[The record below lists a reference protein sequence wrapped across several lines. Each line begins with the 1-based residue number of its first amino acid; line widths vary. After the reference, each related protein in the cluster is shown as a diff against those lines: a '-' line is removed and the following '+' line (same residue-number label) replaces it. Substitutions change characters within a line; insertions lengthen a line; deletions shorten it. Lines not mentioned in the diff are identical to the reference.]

1 VTSTTALV
9 PMTAAEYKTYVSV
22 AIPAFAKEKVAAGQ
36 WSEAESLNL
45 ASQSFYGL
53 LPQGLGTPDHHL
65 FTICD
70 GSARR
75 IGVLWIAIQKR
86 ADKRVAYVYEI
97 YIDPA
102 HRRLGHATGA
112 LLALVDKASD
122 LRFSGIALH
131 VFGHNA
137 GAQALYGKLG
147 FVATD
152 ITMFKS
158 LDLQ

>member
-1 VTSTTALV
+1 MITLV
-9 PMTAAEYKTYVSV
+9 PMTAPEYETYVSV
-22 AIPAFAKEKVAAGQ
+22 SVPAYAKEKVAAGQ

-45 ASQSFYGL
+45 ASQSFSEL

-75 IGVLWIAIQKR
+75 LGVLWVAMQNR

-97 YIDPA
+97 FVDPA

-112 LLALVDKASD
+112 LRALVDKASD
-122 LRFSGIALH
+122 LQFSGIALH

-137 GAQALYGKLG
+137 GAQALYEKLG
-147 FVATD
+147 FMVTG

-158 LDLQ
+158 LDAQ